1 MLAAEAAAAATV
13 GANAS
18 QVQLLAFH
26 SPSFQNEAASIKRS
40 IRQTRLRAV
49 KYVFES
55 ELNLAGSLA
64 GSETFMNLARMMNE
78 GRHEY
83 ISRSADGWTNDSGRT
98 ITRCETGK
106 QIN

>member
-1 MLAAEAAAAATV
+1 MLAAEAAAATV

-40 IRQTRLRAV
+40 IRQTLRAV

-55 ELNLAGSLA
+55 ELNLAGRLA